1 MLKQLKTLSIF
12 ESMKATV
19 TIILVWNVFLLRAQE
34 EVTSFYFS
42 EPQPSSVTPLEKF
55 DDDICG
61 RYLYAKDTLTSL
73 IITPDSIYTHFGTFT
88 YLASKEIEAS
98 DKYSLKNDLLY
109 GIKEGQGIPYK
120 ERNDTIFTYVTQN
133 DLLFKPTKIHKL
145 NKSGDKFYLNTKED
159 NGFYST
165 EVFSLEEKQL
175 IVYSIDH
182 EQVLEEILQFKSTKT
197 MQVDGFKTYLSAP
210 TKSEFISFV
219 ENKGFRDKTVY
230 LDSKKL

>member
-12 ESMKATV
+12 ELMKVVV
-19 TIILVWNVFLLRAQE
+19 TILLVLNVFLLRAQE

-42 EPQPSSVTPLEKF
+42 EPQPSSIVPLEKF

-61 RYLYAKDTLTSL
+61 RYLYAEDTLTSL

-88 YLASKEIEAS
+88 YLVAKEINES
-98 DKYSLKNDLLY
+98 DKYRLENDLLY
-109 GIKEGQGIPYK
+109 GIKDGQGIPYK
-120 ERNDTIFTYVTQN
+120 ERNDTIFTYITQN
-133 DLLFKPTKIHKL
+133 ELLFKPTKNHKL

-159 NGFYST
+159 NGYYST
-165 EVFSLEEKQL
+165 EVFSFEEKKL

-182 EQVLEEILQFKSTKT
+182 EQVLEEILQFKSTRT
-197 MQVDGFKTYLSAP
+197 EQVEGFKTYLSAP

-219 ENKGFRDKTVY
+219 QNKGFRDKTVY
-230 LDSKKL
+230 LDSEKL